1 MHFSQ
6 MVRSGAAVAALAL
19 GAATMPA
26 QAQDTLRVVDARGH
40 QVGILVPAPDVSG
53 VAETSDIA
61 MFDALD
67 RMMARDMAAME
78 ATHRELMAH
87 LGHSLRTIPSVD
99 HNAPN
104 RGASWQSFEVVSIG
118 GPAAS
123 CTQTV
128 TMTSNGRSAPI
139 IHTSSTGGNACAA
152 LATPVSVGKPERK
165 DTRIPDLVPA
175 VDTHAV
181 LPGEDAH
188 NGRPL

>member
-1 MHFSQ
+1 
-6 MVRSGAAVAALAL
+6 
-19 GAATMPA
+19 MPA

-53 VAETSDIA
+53 VAEASDIA

-87 LGHSLRTIPSVD
+87 VVQSMHTIPSVD

-152 LATPVSVGKPERK
+152 LAAPVSVGKPERK

>member
-6 MVRSGAAVAALAL
+6 MVRSGAVVATLAL

-40 QVGILVPAPDVSG
+40 QVGILVPAPDISDA
-53 VAETSDIA
+53 AETSDIA

-78 ATHRELMAH
+78 ATHRELLAH
-87 LGHSLRTIPSVD
+87 LNRPLHTMPAVD
-99 HNAPN
+99 HNATN
-104 RGASWQSFEVVSIG
+104 QSASWQGFEVVSIG
-118 GPAAS
+118 GPNAS

-128 TMTSNGRSAPI
+128 TMTSNGRSAPV

-152 LATPVSVGKPERK
+152 LAAPVSVGKTERK
-165 DTRIPDLVPA
+165 DTRAPDLVPG

-181 LPGEDAH
+181 TPDEDAH
-188 NGRPL
+188 RGRPL